1 MIDVPYSNMIEA
13 TRLVRAGKLAAATM
27 LLRCGLDDGTAA
39 PTVTST
45 ASTTNGGIPAALAK
59 YASRL
64 GNRAPNRKA
73 EPLRDFLDRFDTARS
88 GPGRRG
94 CTKPPAAIADSA
106 PDGAR
111 FIAQSYHGEAG
122 SMNFKLYVP
131 SGYRGEPLPLIVML
145 HGCMQAPDDFAAG
158 TRMNALAEEGPFLV
172 AYPAQA
178 ASANALKCWNWF
190 DPSHQQRDCGEPA
203 LIAGITRQIMT
214 DYAVDPQ
221 RVYIAG
227 LSAGAAAA
235 AVLGTSY
242 PDLYAAIGVHS
253 GVPVGIARNVLS
265 AFTAM
270 LNGGVV
276 GEHQNSE
283 KRVPTIVFHGDR
295 DAIVHPANSDN
306 VIAQAMISDLSV
318 SVQESGVTGGH
329 AYTCTRYS
337 DASGRSM
344 LEQWIIHGAGHAWSG
359 GSPLGSYTDQR
370 GPDASREMV
379 RFFLA
384 HANRQSATP
393 TVASSGASVH
403 EGLNSRTD
411 VNRAAIRGR
420 LERYADIAKQSVGQ
434 KKRDVG
440 LRDYSRSDLE
450 AVRAAGQTLH
460 IQVLGLARIAP
471 DVSPE
476 LARATIASIL
486 VLGALQATAAV
497 KAALADRIQ

>member
-1 MIDVPYSNMIEA
+1 
-13 TRLVRAGKLAAATM
+13 
-27 LLRCGLDDGTAA
+27 
-39 PTVTST
+39 
-45 ASTTNGGIPAALAK
+45 
-59 YASRL
+59 
-64 GNRAPNRKA
+64 
-73 EPLRDFLDRFDTARS
+73 
-88 GPGRRG
+88 
-94 CTKPPAAIADSA
+94 
-106 PDGAR
+106 
-111 FIAQSYHGEAG
+111 
-122 SMNFKLYVP
+122 MNFKLYVP

-145 HGCMQAPDDFAAG
+145 HGCMQAPEDFAAG

-178 ASANALKCWNWF
+178 ASANGLRCWNWF

-203 LIAGITRQIMT
+203 LIAGITRQIMN
-214 DYAVDPQ
+214 DYAVDPR

-235 AVLGTSY
+235 AVLGTTY

-253 GVPVGIARNVLS
+253 GVPVGVARNVLS

-276 GEHQNSE
+276 GEHKNSE

-295 DAIVHPANSDN
+295 DATVHPVNSDN
-306 VIAQAMISDLSV
+306 VIAQAMIPDLSV
-318 SVQESGVTGGH
+318 SVQESGVSGGH

-337 DASGRSM
+337 DPNGRSM
-344 LEQWIIHGAGHAWSG
+344 LEQWVIHGAGHAWSG

-393 TVASSGASVH
+393 TVASSGVAVSGVTVH
-403 EGLNSRTD
+403 EGRNSRTD
-411 VNRAAIRGR
+411 VKRAAIRVR

-434 KKRDVG
+434 RRRDVG

-460 IQVLGLARIAP
+460 IEVLGLARIAP

-476 LARATIASIL
+476 LARATIASVL
-486 VLGALQATAAV
+486 VLGALQASAAV
-497 KAALADRIQ
+497 KTALADRIK

>member
-1 MIDVPYSNMIEA
+1 MIDVPYRNMIEV
-13 TRLVRAGKLAAATM
+13 TRLVRAGKIAEATT
-27 LLRCGLDDGTAA
+27 LLRRGLEVGTAA
-39 PTVTST
+39 PTPTATST
-45 ASTTNGGIPAALAK
+45 TSGGIPAALAK

-64 GNRAPNRKA
+64 GNRAPSRKA
-73 EPLRDFLDRFDTARS
+73 QPLRTFLDRLDTPRS
-88 GPGRRG
+88 GPHIRG
-94 CTKPPAAIADSA
+94 CTKPPAAHADSA

-111 FIAQSYHGEAG
+111 FIAQSYHSEAG

-131 SGYRGEPLPLIVML
+131 SGYRGQPLPLIVML
-145 HGCMQAPDDFAAG
+145 HGCMQSPDDFAAG
-158 TRMNALAEEGPFLV
+158 TRMNTLAEEGPFLV

-178 ASANALKCWNWF
+178 ASANAFKCWNWF

-235 AVLGTSY
+235 VVLGTSY

-253 GVPVGIARNVLS
+253 GVPVGVARNVLS
-265 AFTAM
+265 AFSTM
-270 LNGGVV
+270 LNGGAV
-276 GEHQNSE
+276 GEHPNSE

-295 DAIVHPANSDN
+295 DATVHPANSDK
-306 VIAQAMISDLSV
+306 VIAQAMIPDLSV

-329 AYTCTRYS
+329 AYTCTRHS

-344 LEQWIIHGAGHAWSG
+344 LEQWVIHGAGHAWSG
-359 GSPLGSYTDQR
+359 GSPFGSYTDQR

-379 RFFLA
+379 RFFFA

-393 TVASSGASVH
+393 TVASGASVH
-403 EGLNSRTD
+403 EGLYSRTD
-411 VNRAAIRGR
+411 VNRAAIRGQ
-420 LERYADIAKQSVGQ
+420 LERHGDVAKESVER
-434 KKRDVG
+434 KNLDVG

-476 LARATIASIL
+476 LARAAIASVL
-486 VLGALQATAAV
+486 VMGALQASAAV